1 MYLQHSV
8 ELGKKK
14 MSFFK
19 KSKSFKVSERDPTYK
34 VRYLGNVQ
42 TSMMMKGDGCVDKP
56 VKILWDN
63 YTKNAP
69 MGLDMKLTVCAAGL
83 KAHTKEQ
90 GLTEYR
96 AHRISY
102 CVAHP
107 KYPKLFVWVYRHE
120 GKKMKVELRCHA
132 VLCKT
137 EEKAKAMAVLLH
149 DKLSLALS
157 EFLREKTRS
166 QNSRLTLQ
174 RTNSLPSSSSHNRMG
189 FAGVPLRKKMLS
201 TGQNFKPSV
210 DKSSSAPK
218 LGAISEDREPEVL
231 GDEKDIG
238 DSIFDEDIDENEED
252 DTAIFRVAHES
263 RHSRRRS
270 KDDTELNRL
279 ISENKESKDVDVM
292 FDVEIGNDIAELKK
306 DEKVQFLLNNQE
318 SDDDDSSHGSESGF
332 SEQESRE
339 TGSAGSGS
347 WADSGIENDTL
358 SADLEDGQVP
368 SDHSDYFKNKKQDTF
383 QSNNCDHNLS
393 AEIDK
398 LALNPETTIS
408 SIIQRSDEEKK
419 FAKVQP

>member
-1 MYLQHSV
+1 
-8 ELGKKK
+8 
-14 MSFFK
+14 MSIFR

-42 TSMMMKGDGCVDKP
+42 TSMMKGDGCVDKP

-63 YTKNAP
+63 YVKNAP
-69 MGLDMKLTVCAAGL
+69 TGLEMKLTFCAAGL

-107 KYPKLFVWVYRHE
+107 KYSKLFVWVYRHE

-137 EEKAKAMAVLLH
+137 EEKAKAMAVQLH

-174 RTNSLPSSSSHNRMG
+174 RTNSLPSSTSHKKMG
-189 FAGVPLRKKMLS
+189 FTGVPLRKKMLS

-218 LGAISEDREPEVL
+218 LGAISEDMEPEIL
-231 GDEKDIG
+231 EEIDEEEGNHI
-238 DSIFDEDIDENEED
+238 IDEDIDEENDSEV
-252 DTAIFRVAHES
+252 FQVAQES

-270 KDDTELNRL
+270 KDDSELNNL
-279 ISENKESKDVDVM
+279 VEESKQSKDVI
-292 FDVEIGNDIAELKK
+292 FNVEIGNDIEELKK
-306 DEKVQFLLNNQE
+306 DEKVQFLLNNHD

-358 SADLEDGQVP
+358 SGDLEDGSAS
-368 SDHSDYFKNKKQDTF
+368 SDHLDDNKDKKQKTLMN
-383 QSNNCDHNLS
+383 NNCDVNHLS
-393 AEIDK
+393 AEINK
-398 LALNPETTIS
+398 L
-408 SIIQRSDEEKK
+408 
-419 FAKVQP
+419 V